1 MNEGETLKCV
11 LRNLSV
17 RYTVSSFYVLGAE
30 KAKNNKS
37 GKVLI
42 IFVLYRGKQILP
54 TLPFSP

>member
-1 MNEGETLKCV
+1 M
-11 LRNLSV
+11 
-17 RYTVSSFYVLGAE
+17 YWDLGAE